1 MLTREENNAQSTEQS
16 KSGQAKADAKK
27 MKWYI
32 VNTQTS
38 CEAIAKASI
47 EERARSQKMADQF
60 GQILIPAENVVELVK
75 GKKATR
81 SRKFFPG
88 YIFVQMELT
97 DETWHLVKNASKVTG
112 FVGGKVKPPE
122 VPEDEVLRVTKQ
134 METGAEKPT
143 PKVRFSVGESVT
155 VIDGPFSNFSGTVEE
170 INPEKG
176 KVKVLV
182 SIFGRPTPVE
192 LDFVQVEKT

>member
-1 MLTREENNAQSTEQS
+1 M
-16 KSGQAKADAKK
+16 DASEAGKEGKK
-27 MKWYI
+27 KDVSLLKWYI

-38 CEAIAKASI
+38 CEAIAKNSI
-47 EERARSQKMADQF
+47 EERIRSLHLEDRF
-60 GQILIPAENVVELVK
+60 GEILIPSENVVELVK

-88 YIFVQMELT
+88 YIFVQMLMT
-97 DETWHLVKNASKVTG
+97 DDTWHVVKNASKVTG

-122 VPEDEVLRVTKQ
+122 VPEEEVMRVTRQ
-134 METGAEKPT
+134 MTLGAEKVQ
-143 PKVRFSVGESVT
+143 PKVKFSVGESVQ
-155 VIDGPFSNFSGTVEE
+155 VIDGPFSGFNGAVEE

-192 LDFVQVEKT
+192 LDFVQVEPT

>member
-1 MLTREENNAQSTEQS
+1 MESNQTS
-16 KSGQAKADAKK
+16 KDTAAKEAVRL
-27 MKWYI
+27 KWYI

-38 CEAIAKASI
+38 CEAIAKNSI
-47 EERARSQKMADQF
+47 VERIRSLHLEDKF
-60 GQILIPAENVVELVK
+60 GEILIPSENVVELVK

-88 YIFVQMELT
+88 YIFVQMLMT
-97 DETWHLVKNASKVTG
+97 DETWHVVKNASKVTG

-122 VPEDEVLRVTKQ
+122 VSEEEVMRVTKQ
-134 METGAEKPT
+134 MAIGAEKIQ
-143 PKVRFSVGESVT
+143 PKVKFVVGESVT
-155 VIDGPFSNFSGTVEE
+155 VIDGPFSGFNGAVEE
-170 INPEKG
+170 LNQDKG

>member
-1 MLTREENNAQSTEQS
+1 MAEQS
-16 KSGQAKADAKK
+16 AGGNETVKSAIN

-38 CEAIAKASI
+38 CEQMAKASI
-47 EERARSQKMADQF
+47 EERVRSLHLEDKF
-60 GQILIPAENVVELVK
+60 GQILIPSESVVELVK

-88 YIFVQMELT
+88 YIFVQMVM
-97 DETWHLVKNASKVTG
+97 DDQTWHIVKNASKVTG

-122 VPEDEVLRVTKQ
+122 VPEAEVMRVTKQ
-134 METGAEKPT
+134 MEMGAEKVV
-143 PKVRFSVGESVT
+143 PKVKFSVGESVT
-155 VIDGPFSNFSGTVEE
+155 VIDGPFSSFTGTVEE
-170 INPEKG
+170 INQEKG

>member
-1 MLTREENNAQSTEQS
+1 MSNEGANMSDAQA
-16 KSGQAKADAKK
+16 AKGGAKL
-27 MKWYI
+27 KWYI

-38 CEAIAKASI
+38 CEAMAKASI
-47 EERARSQKMADQF
+47 EERVRSLHLEDKF
-60 GQILIPAENVVELVK
+60 GQILIPSENVVELVK

-88 YIFVQMELT
+88 YIFVQMVMS
-97 DETWHLVKNASKVTG
+97 DETWHIVKNASKVTG

-122 VPEDEVLRVTKQ
+122 VPEEEVMRVTKQ
-134 METGAEKPT
+134 MAMGAEKVQ
-143 PKVRFSVGESVT
+143 PKVKFTVGESVI
-155 VIDGPFSNFSGTVEE
+155 VIDGPFSNFNGTVEE
-170 INPEKG
+170 INQEKG

-192 LDFVQVEKT
+192 LDFVQVEKA

>member
-1 MLTREENNAQSTEQS
+1 VAEESTDGKEVTKPAKDTS
-16 KSGQAKADAKK
+16 KL
-27 MKWYI
+27 KWYI

-38 CEAIAKASI
+38 CEQMAKASI
-47 EERARSQKMADQF
+47 EERVRSLHLEDKF
-60 GQILIPAENVVELVK
+60 GQILIPSENVVELVK

-81 SRKFFPG
+81 ARKFFPG
-88 YIFVQMELT
+88 YIFVQMQME
-97 DETWHLVKNASKVTG
+97 DATWHIVKNASKVTG

-122 VPEDEVLRVTKQ
+122 VPEDEVMRVTKQ
-134 METGAEKPT
+134 MEMGAEKVQ
-143 PKVRFSVGESVT
+143 PKVKFSLGENVT
-155 VIDGPFSNFSGTVEE
+155 VVDGPFSGFNGAVEE

>member
-1 MLTREENNAQSTEQS
+1 MANESTTVN
-16 KSGQAKADAKK
+16 SGETKAKNPALR
-27 MKWYI
+27 WYI

-38 CEAIAKASI
+38 CEQMAKASI
-47 EERARSQKMADQF
+47 EERVRSLNLEDKF
-60 GQILIPAENVVELVK
+60 GQILIPSESVVELVK

-88 YIFVQMELT
+88 YIFVQMVME
-97 DETWHLVKNASKVTG
+97 DSTWHLVKNASKVTG

-122 VPEDEVLRVTKQ
+122 VPEEEVMRVTRQ
-134 METGAEKPT
+134 MEMGAEKVA
-143 PKVRFSVGESVT
+143 PKVKFSVGESVT
-155 VIDGPFSNFSGTVEE
+155 VIDGPFSGFNGAVEE
-170 INPEKG
+170 INQEKG

-192 LDFVQVEKT
+192 LDFVQVEKA

>member
-1 MLTREENNAQSTEQS
+1 MANESTNVN
-16 KSGQAKADAKK
+16 SGETNVKNPAL
-27 MKWYI
+27 KWYI

-38 CEAIAKASI
+38 CEQMAKASI
-47 EERARSQKMADQF
+47 EERVRSLNLEDKF
-60 GQILIPAENVVELVK
+60 GQILIPSESVVELVK

-88 YIFVQMELT
+88 YIFVQMVMEDT
-97 DETWHLVKNASKVTG
+97 TWHLVKNASKVTG
-112 FVGGKVKPPE
+112 FVGGKIKPPE
-122 VPEDEVLRVTKQ
+122 VPEDEVMRVTRQ
-134 METGAEKPT
+134 MEMGAEKVA
-143 PKVRFSVGESVT
+143 PKVKFSVGESVT
-155 VIDGPFSNFSGTVEE
+155 VIDGPFSGFNGAVEE
-170 INPEKG
+170 INQEKG

>member
-1 MLTREENNAQSTEQS
+1 MDAQEIQ
-16 KSGQAKADAKK
+16 KL
-27 MKWYI
+27 KWYI

-47 EERARSQKMADQF
+47 EERARSLGLQQNF
-60 GQILIPAENVVELVK
+60 GQILIPAESVVELVK

-88 YIFVQMELT
+88 YIFVQMNLT
-97 DETWHLVKNASKVTG
+97 NETWHMVKNASKVTG
-112 FVGGKVKPPE
+112 FVGGKVRPPE
-122 VPEDEVLRVTKQ
+122 VPEEEVMRVTKQ
-134 METGAEKPT
+134 METGAEKPI
-143 PKVRFSVGESVT
+143 PKVKFTVGESVV
-155 VIDGPFSNFSGTVEE
+155 VIDGPFSNFNGTVED
-170 INPEKG
+170 INQDKG

-192 LDFVQVEKT
+192 LDFVQVEKQ

>member
-1 MLTREENNAQSTEQS
+1 VANESVSVNTGE
-16 KSGQAKADAKK
+16 AKAKNPAL
-27 MKWYI
+27 KWYI

-38 CEAIAKASI
+38 CEQMAKASI
-47 EERARSQKMADQF
+47 EERVRSLNLEDKF
-60 GQILIPAENVVELVK
+60 GQILIPSESVVELVK

-88 YIFVQMELT
+88 YIFVQMVME
-97 DETWHLVKNASKVTG
+97 DATWHLVKNASKVTG

-122 VPEDEVLRVTKQ
+122 VPEEEVMRVTRQ
-134 METGAEKPT
+134 MEMGAEKVA
-143 PKVRFSVGESVT
+143 PKVKFSVGESVT
-155 VIDGPFSNFSGTVEE
+155 VIDGPFSGFNGAVEE
-170 INPEKG
+170 INQEKG

>member
-1 MLTREENNAQSTEQS
+1 MASDTNAT
-16 KSGQAKADAKK
+16 SGETKPKNPAL
-27 MKWYI
+27 KWYI

-38 CEAIAKASI
+38 CEQMAKASI
-47 EERARSQKMADQF
+47 EERIRSLNLQEKF
-60 GQILIPAENVVELVK
+60 GQILIPAESVVELVK

-88 YIFVQMELT
+88 YIFVQMVME
-97 DETWHLVKNASKVTG
+97 DSTWHLVKNASKVTG

-122 VPEDEVLRVTKQ
+122 VPEDEVMRVTRQ
-134 METGAEKPT
+134 MEMGAEKVI
-143 PKVRFSVGESVT
+143 PKVKFSVGESVT
-155 VIDGPFSNFSGTVEE
+155 VVDGPFSGFNGAVEE
-170 INPEKG
+170 INQEKG

-192 LDFVQVEKT
+192 LDFVQVEKA

>member
-1 MLTREENNAQSTEQS
+1 VANENQQTSVTPNS
-16 KSGQAKADAKK
+16 KL
-27 MKWYI
+27 KWYI

-38 CEAIAKASI
+38 CEQMAKASI
-47 EERARSQKMADQF
+47 EERVRSLHLEDKF
-60 GQILIPAENVVELVK
+60 GQILIPAESVVELVK

-88 YIFVQMELT
+88 YIFVQMVME
-97 DETWHLVKNASKVTG
+97 DSTWHIVKNASKVTG

-122 VPEDEVLRVTKQ
+122 VPEEEVMRVTRQ
-134 METGAEKPT
+134 MEMGAEKVQ
-143 PKVRFSVGESVT
+143 PKVKFSVGESVT
-155 VIDGPFSNFSGTVEE
+155 VIDGPFSGFNGAVEE
-170 INPEKG
+170 INQEKG

>member
-1 MLTREENNAQSTEQS
+1 VDGKETAKEVKRDTS
-16 KSGQAKADAKK
+16 KF
-27 MKWYI
+27 KWYI

-38 CEAIAKASI
+38 CEAIAKNSI
-47 EERARSQKMADQF
+47 EERIRSLHLEDKF
-60 GQILIPAENVVELVK
+60 GEILIPSENVVELVK

-81 SRKFFPG
+81 ARKFFPG
-88 YIFVQMELT
+88 YIFVQMLMS
-97 DETWHLVKNASKVTG
+97 DDTWHIVKNASKVTG

-122 VPEDEVLRVTKQ
+122 VPEEEVMRVTRQ
-134 METGAEKPT
+134 MALGAEKVQ
-143 PKVRFSVGESVT
+143 PKVKFSVGESVT
-155 VIDGPFSNFSGTVEE
+155 VIDGPFSGFNGAVEE

>member
-1 MLTREENNAQSTEQS
+1 MAEQTIE
-16 KSGQAKADAKK
+16 KNRAL
-27 MKWYI
+27 KWYI

-38 CEAIAKASI
+38 CEHMAKASI
-47 EERARSQKMADQF
+47 EERVRSLNMADKF
-60 GQILIPAENVVELVK
+60 GQILIPSENVVELVK

-81 SRKFFPG
+81 SKKFFPG
-88 YIFVQMELT
+88 YIFVQMVME
-97 DETWHLVKNASKVTG
+97 DSTWHLVKNASKVTG

-122 VPEDEVLRVTKQ
+122 VPEEEVLRVTRQ
-134 METGAEKPT
+134 MEVGAEKVQA
-143 PKVRFSVGESVT
+143 KVKFSVGESVT
-155 VIDGPFSNFSGTVEE
+155 VVDGPFSGFNGAVEE
-170 INPEKG
+170 INQEKG

>member
-1 MLTREENNAQSTEQS
+1 MANENEVTTQSANT
-16 KSGQAKADAKK
+16 KL
-27 MKWYI
+27 KWYI

-38 CEAIAKASI
+38 CEQMAKASI
-47 EERARSQKMADQF
+47 EERVRSLHLEDKF
-60 GQILIPAENVVELVK
+60 GQILIPSESVVELVK

-88 YIFVQMELT
+88 YIFVQMVME
-97 DETWHLVKNASKVTG
+97 DSTWHIVKNASKVTG

-122 VPEDEVLRVTKQ
+122 VPEDEVMRVTKQ
-134 METGAEKPT
+134 MEMGAEKVQ
-143 PKVRFSVGESVT
+143 PKVKFSVGESVQ
-155 VIDGPFSNFSGTVEE
+155 VIDGPFSGFNGAVEE